1 MAHTSPLNPAHQQA
15 EASFLVYGPAGDGA
29 EVVET
34 YGELESE
41 YAAIRKGAI
50 LLDLPLRATLQ
61 ITGEDRIEFL
71 NRMVTAEL
79 RDLPHY
85 HARSAFWCNRKGR
98 IDADLRLIQLPDH
111 MLVDLDILSAR
122 RAHETL
128 HEFIFAEDIQ
138 IADITDQ
145 FHTLAL
151 HGPTA
156 ARLLAIA
163 SEPPADAPPIAD
175 LSEHQATRLRI
186 AGHDIIIQRD
196 DLTAEPGYSLH
207 MPVEAVEAVYH
218 QLVEQAEQ
226 HDERLRS
233 APSGGASGGI
243 RLRPAGW
250 HAFNIA
256 RIEAGTPLYNL
267 DFGPE
272 SIPNETGELLSSR
285 VSFTKGCY
293 LGQEVV
299 ARLHA
304 LGKPKQTI
312 VALKIDT
319 TNLSSIDA
327 QPLAGAPIY
336 LADDTAKPIGAV
348 TSSTRAPMLSDAI
361 AILATIRTQHIIPGA
376 TLLIDT
382 PAGHTPATIQP
393 QLRFYPRS

>member
-41 YAAIRKGAI
+41 YAAIRKGCI
-50 LLDLPLRATLQ
+50 LLDLPLRATLR

-79 RDLPHY
+79 RDLPHH
-85 HARSAFWCNRKGR
+85 HARSALWCNRKGR

-122 RAHETL
+122 RAHESL
-128 HEFIFAEDIQ
+128 HEFIFAEDVH

-163 SEPPADAPPIAD
+163 SEPLDAPPIAD

-186 AGHDIIIQRD
+186 AGHDIVIQRD
-196 DLTAEPGYSLH
+196 DLTAEPGYFLH
-207 MPVEAVEAVYH
+207 MPVEAVEGVYH
-218 QLVEQAEQ
+218 TLIEHARQ
-226 HDERLRS
+226 HDDRA
-233 APSGGASGGI
+233 APDAQRV

-272 SIPNETGELLSSR
+272 SIPNETGELLNRR

-299 ARLHA
+299 ARLHS

-319 TNLSSIDA
+319 TNTSAIDA
-327 QPLAGAPIY
+327 QPLAGAPVY
-336 LADDTAKPIGAV
+336 LPDDTTKPIGAV

-361 AILATIRTQHIIPGA
+361 AILATIRTQHITPGA

-382 PAGHTPATIQP
+382 PAGHTPAAIQP